1 MISIA
6 GFLIAMLVGMT
17 GVGGGTLTVPILMI
31 VFGVDP
37 VHAVSAA
44 LLFSTAIKILL
55 VPLAAVGRQVNWP
68 VLGWMLLGG
77 APAAI
82 LGSMAL
88 NRMVGGGA
96 KSAVQFIL
104 GMVIVSAA
112 AINLTWAIRKRE
124 LGARRDRSRWL
135 AGLMFPVGL
144 EVGFSSAGA
153 GALGSVALLSMTTMP
168 AAEIVGTDL
177 AFGLGVS
184 ALAGGLHMSYGN
196 LDTGLLTQLLAG
208 GLPGAAVG
216 ALMATRIPPRALK
229 LVLSCSLLLIGIH
242 LCASA
247 VR

>member
-1 MISIA
+1 MIVVA

-17 GVGGGTLTVPILMI
+17 GVGAGTLTVPVLMI
-31 VFGVDP
+31 AFGVDP

-44 LLFSTAIKILL
+44 LMYSTAIKMLL
-55 VPLAAVGRQVNWP
+55 VPLAAARQQVNWR

-82 LGSMAL
+82 LGGLAL
-88 NRMVGGGA
+88 NRMAGGGA

-104 GMVIVSAA
+104 GLVITSAA
-112 AINLTWAIRKRE
+112 AINLIWSIRKRE
-124 LGARRDRSRWL
+124 VALRRDRSHWL

-153 GALGSVALLSMTTMP
+153 GALGSVALLSMTAMP

-196 LDTGLLTQLLAG
+196 LDTALLTQLLAG
-208 GLPGAAVG
+208 GLPGAAMG
-216 ALMATRIPPRALK
+216 ALVATRIPPRGLK
-229 LVLSCSLLLIGIH
+229 VVLSCSLLLIGLR